1 MPVKLEIVEMAG
13 AIMRRLAALIFLVSF
28 CGSALAQ
35 VADDPELRRLT
46 ALLDAIRQEQ
56 QSVYKQFQMIES
68 LQRSELK
75 SAESGPPVDFQ
86 DGKAPNYDDAVR
98 AKEDRQ
104 ARIKSYSEEMNDLS
118 ARYRDLGNQATVL
131 VEEIRG
137 LANATR

>member
-56 QSVYKQFQMIES
+56 QSVYKQFKAASES
-68 LQRSELK
+68 VRPCCSNCNELRNRRMR
-75 SAESGPPVDFQ
+75 P
-86 DGKAPNYDDAVR
+86 
-98 AKEDRQ
+98 
-104 ARIKSYSEEMNDLS
+104 
-118 ARYRDLGNQATVL
+118 
-131 VEEIRG
+131 
-137 LANATR
+137 